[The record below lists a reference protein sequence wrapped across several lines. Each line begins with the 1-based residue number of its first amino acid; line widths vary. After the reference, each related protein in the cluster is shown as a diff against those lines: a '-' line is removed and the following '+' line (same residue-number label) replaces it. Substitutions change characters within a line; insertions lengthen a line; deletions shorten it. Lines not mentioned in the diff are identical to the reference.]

1 MDVKKI
7 QWLEDRILVQPD
19 AAKETFEGSRLI
31 KPDAVKASE
40 KANRGVIIAVGQGK
54 INPDTKEFVKQA
66 RKSGERIL
74 FGHYAGVDFEEAGV
88 KYKVM
93 RPEDVF
99 GVLPE

>member
-19 AAKETFEGSRLI
+19 PAKETFEGSRLI
-31 KPDAVKASE
+31 KPDAVKAGE
-40 KANRGVIIAVGQGK
+40 KANRGVIVAVGLGK
-54 INPDTKEFVKQA
+54 INPDTKEFVKQG
-66 RKSGERIL
+66 RKPGERIL
-74 FGHYAGVDFEEAGV
+74 FGHYSGIDFEESGI